1 MTDDQ
6 RRILIEQVAKV
17 NARAIALQEEV
28 GRLWLHLEAGS
39 NEGAVLRAI
48 AEEAKAEIVLAA
60 YGLDAVRDLLGA
72 IG

>member
-48 AEEAKAEIVLAA
+48 AEEAKAGIVLAA